1 MRIIRG
7 ILKSRRFA
15 TPKNFPSRPTTDYA
29 KEGIFNILEN
39 RFSLQNLEILDL
51 CSGTGNISLEFA
63 SREAGKITAVDTNYN
78 CVKFIQNL
86 INEHELKDAIQ
97 VFKSDV
103 RDFLRRTDKQYDII
117 FADPPY
123 AMTFHQDLVDIIN
136 EKKLVKEN
144 GLCIIE
150 HGRQTDLSKNENYLE
165 TRSFGNVHFSFFSSL
180 NNEITESED
189 LIL

>member
-7 ILKSRRFA
+7 KLKSRRFS

-29 KEGIFNILEN
+29 KEGLFNILDN
-39 RFSLQNLEILDL
+39 RIEMENLEILDL

-63 SREAGKITAVDTNYN
+63 SREAGNITAVDTNFN

-86 INEHELKDAIQ
+86 INEHDLKGEMQ

-103 RDFLRRTDKQYDII
+103 RDFLRRTDKQYDLI

-123 AMTFHQDLVDIIN
+123 DLTFHDEIVRLVY
-136 EKKLVKEN
+136 EKNALKAD
-144 GLCIIE
+144 GIFIIE
-150 HGRQTDLSKNENYLE
+150 HGRQTNLSLMPNFVEK
-165 TRSFGNVHFSFFSSL
+165 RSFGNVHFSFFKA
-180 NNEITESED
+180 
-189 LIL
+189 